1 MRAQM
6 STRMNA
12 QINTQGNSVN
22 PLFALVDVNNFYVS
36 CERVFAPKLEAVPM
50 VVLSNNDGCAVA
62 RSAEV
67 KALGVKMGT
76 PWFQIQD
83 LAKKHGIQAY
93 SSNYT
98 LYGDMSNRVVQVLRK
113 FTPNLEVY
121 SIDESFLQIETVLKQ
136 HPDTIVLGQTIKQQ
150 VKDTTGLPVC
160 VGIGASKTLAKF
172 ANHLAKKHQQF
183 LGVCDVEAMPK
194 PELYQWMTETSASEV
209 WGIGRQLA
217 KKLKALDIHTVF
229 DLLQA
234 SPQAMRQQFGV
245 VMERLCYE
253 LRGTSCLKLE
263 EVAPAKQQIIASR
276 SFGKL
281 VTKQEELAQ
290 SVATHAARAAEKLR
304 SQDSVTGA
312 ITVFIQTNPFKQNE
326 PQHHQSVTIPLAD
339 PSDNTVT
346 LTNAALKGLQQIY
359 RSGFRYKKAGVIL
372 NLIADKPTIQQS
384 LFEDIESKGKSVDL
398 MQAMDA
404 INSRFGNAVI
414 RLAASGTK
422 QEWQMRSNNKSPNY
436 TTQWDE
442 LPIAR

>member
-6 STRMNA
+6 NA
-12 QINTQGNSVN
+12 SSNSVN

-36 CERVFAPKLEAVPM
+36 CERVFAPKLEEVPM

-136 HPDTIVLGQTIKQQ
+136 YPDTIVLGQTIKQQ

-160 VGIGASKTLAKF
+160 VGMGASKTLAKF

-194 PELYQWMTETSASEV
+194 SELYQWMTETSVAEV

-217 KKLKALDIHTVF
+217 KKLKALEIHTVF

-290 SVATHAARAAEKLR
+290 SVATHTARAAEKLR

-326 PQHHQSVTIPLAD
+326 PQHHQSITIPLAD

-359 RSGFRYKKAGVIL
+359 QGGFRYKKAGVIL
-372 NLIADKPTIQQS
+372 NLIADKPTIQPS
-384 LFEDIESKGKSVDL
+384 LFEDIESKGKSAGL

-422 QEWQMRSNNKSPNY
+422 QEWQMRSSNKSPNY

>member
-1 MRAQM
+1 M
-6 STRMNA
+6 SASSASNA
-12 QINTQGNSVN
+12 
-22 PLFALVDVNNFYVS
+22 LFALVDVNNFYVS
-36 CERVFAPKLEAVPM
+36 CERVFQPKLEAVPM

-76 PWFQIQD
+76 PWFQMEE

-98 LYGDMSNRVVQVLRK
+98 LYGDMSNRVVQVLRS

-136 HPDTIVLGQTIKQQ
+136 YQDTLELGQSIKQK

-160 VGIGASKTLAKF
+160 VGIGASKTLAKL
-172 ANHLAKKHQQF
+172 ANHLAKKHKQF
-183 LGVCDVEAMPK
+183 SGVCDVNAMSK
-194 PELYQWMTETSASEV
+194 EELYQWMSETEVGEV
-209 WGIGRQLA
+209 WGVGSRIA
-217 KKLKALDIHTVF
+217 KKLKVQHIHSVF

-234 SPQAMRQQFGV
+234 SPQVMRQQFGV

-253 LRGTSCLKLE
+253 LRGVSCLKLE

-281 VTKQEELAQ
+281 VTSQAELAQ
-290 SVATHAARAAEKLR
+290 SVATHVARAAEKLR

-312 ITVFIQTNPFKQNE
+312 LTVFIQTNPFKQYE
-326 PQHHQSVTIPLAD
+326 PQHHQSVTMPLAD
-339 PSDNTVT
+339 ASDNTLT
-346 LTNAALKGLQQIY
+346 LTNAALAGLKQIY
-359 RSGFRYKKAGVIL
+359 QPNFRYKKAGVIL
-372 NLIADKPTIQQS
+372 NLISDKPTMQQS
-384 LFEDIESKGKSVDL
+384 LFEDVESKGKSAHL
-398 MQAMDA
+398 MKAMDA
-404 INSRFGNAVI
+404 INTRFGNAVI
-414 RLAASGTK
+414 RSAAAGTNDTK
-422 QEWQMRSNNKSPNY
+422 QVWQMRSNNKSQNY

-442 LPIAR
+442 LPVAR